1 MQNMTNLWQEL
12 TAQLPNTLGSE
23 HLLAYEKDGLF
34 PVYMMMVIIGIP
46 CLTGVLMKFID
57 FLDSSAKHYQDVT
70 FKSKLIDRGFTASEI
85 ERICQLPVS
94 KQKQGEDK
102 WESVPPAKPQKSTV

>member
-1 MQNMTNLWQEL
+1 MNSEFVVTEWV
-12 TAQLPNTLGSE
+12 AKLPS
-23 HLLAYEKDGLF
+23 LLAYEKDGLF

-70 FKSKLIDRGFTASEI
+70 LKSKLIDRGFTAHEI
-85 ERICQLPVS
+85 ERICQLPVN
-94 KQKQGEDK
+94 KQKGGEGE
-102 WESVPPAKPQKSTV
+102 WQPVPPAKPVKSSV